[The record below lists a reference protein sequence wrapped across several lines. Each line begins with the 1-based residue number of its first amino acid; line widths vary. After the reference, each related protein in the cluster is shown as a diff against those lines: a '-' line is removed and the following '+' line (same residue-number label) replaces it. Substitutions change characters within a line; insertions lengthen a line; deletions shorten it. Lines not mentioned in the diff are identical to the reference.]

1 MRYKT
6 FVWPHNPKTYTI
18 TYERKMAVN
27 KVPFGRYYLQDLG
40 LTRRVMRG
48 EGEFVG
54 EGAYNRFKE
63 LASLFYDN
71 SPGLLIHPVWQAA
84 KAYFVGLTLG
94 QEPREDYVRY
104 TFEFWECCDRYDS
117 AGRTVT
123 ATETGSGAEAEA
135 AAPEERWHQVVQ
147 GESLWAIAAKYGV
160 ELNALIAL
168 NPQIKNP
175 NLIYVGQKVRVA

>member
-6 FVWPHNPKTYTI
+6 FIWPHNPKTYTI

-27 KVPFGRYYLQDLG
+27 KVPFGRYYLQDMG

-54 EGAYNRFKE
+54 EGAYDKFKE
-63 LASLFYDN
+63 LATLFYDN
-71 SPGLLIHPVWQAA
+71 SPGLLVHPVWQVA
-84 KAYFVGLTLG
+84 KAYFVGLTLE
-94 QEPREDYVRY
+94 QEPRADYVRY
-104 TFEFWECCDRYDS
+104 TFAFWECCDQYDP
-117 AGRTVT
+117 AGKTV
-123 ATETGSGAEAEA
+123 AAEQSEETA
-135 AAPEERWHQVVQ
+135 AAPEKQWHQVAQ
-147 GESLWAIAAKYGV
+147 GESLWAIAVKYGV
-160 ELNALIAL
+160 ALSELIAL